1 MENNTVVIGK
11 ISNTPRTIRN
21 VETSDII
28 FSITESG
35 TNSTVQ
41 IIAHGNDVSYKRIKS
56 GDTVEIVGTAFTK
69 KISINGNVKCVHAV
83 RANSICI
90 KTQED

>member
-1 MENNTVVIGK
+1 MENNIIVIGK
-11 ISNTPRTIRN
+11 ISNFPQTIRK

-28 FSITESG
+28 FSVTESG

-41 IIAHGNDVSYKRIKS
+41 IIAHDNDILYERIKS

-69 KISINGNVKCVHAV
+69 KISINGNAKCVRAV

-90 KTQED
+90 KTKEG